1 MSTIKWGS
9 LVFAQY
15 QVSNEICKLGDRILL
30 QNYHAPVV
38 GSYEDHMDLCMHP
51 MALHAR
57 GNPSQLVAMV
67 PLSWQVKLVG

>member
-30 QNYHAPVV
+30 QNYHAVRWWVHMKTTWTCACIPWLSVLEAIPV
-38 GSYEDHMDLCMHP
+38 S
-51 MALHAR
+51 
-57 GNPSQLVAMV
+57 
-67 PLSWQVKLVG
+67 